1 MAARRSRKQR
11 RMIGVGLG
19 LLGLGAAAALSLTA
33 FQDNLLFFYSPTEL
47 IDQELGENQRFR
59 IGGLVAEDS
68 VERIVSSAA
77 VEESDTIRFT
87 VTDTENTVPVIY
99 SGILP
104 DLFREGQGVIAHGR
118 LDAEGVFQADE
129 ILARHDENYM
139 PPEVHEALQQA
150 ERLRAAGSGQGDSGQ
165 GGSGEGGYGQG
176 SGGS

>member
-1 MAARRSRKQR
+1 
-11 RMIGVGLG
+11 MIGVGLG

-47 IDQELGENQRFR
+47 RDREMAESQRFR

-68 VERIVSSAA
+68 VEQITDGADAGVQ
-77 VEESDTIRFT
+77 DTVRFM
-87 VTDTENTVPVIY
+87 VTDTENAVPVVY

-118 LDAEGVFQADE
+118 LGADGTFQADE

-150 ERLRAAGSGQGDSGQ
+150 ERVRASGTEI
-165 GGSGEGGYGQG
+165 GGPETVENGGGT
-176 SGGS
+176 